1 MDNEG
6 VEVTVQVGGRT
17 HRGRY
22 TADRHGIIT
31 VMHPEYGQKI
41 SQRGGVNTL
50 AVARSMLKQ
59 LIREG
64 VRAGTHAPGDS

>member
-1 MDNEG
+1 MENEG
-6 VEVTVQVGGRT
+6 VDVTVQIGGRT
-17 HRGRY
+17 HQGRY

-31 VMHPEYGQKI
+31 VRHPEYGEKI

-59 LIREG
+59 LVREG
-64 VRAGTHAPGDS
+64 SRARTSAPET